1 MELTFNIEV
10 DGKFE
15 ERILYEIS
23 FKHNLTEEQVE
34 RLRKSYEDSRH
45 YDIRQDDEIS
55 DICDEIMDEVNAIM
69 ADEDEDDTVSCV
81 SYPEEFMSK
90 KED

>member
-10 DGKFE
+10 YGKFE

-23 FKHNLTEEQVE
+23 FKHNLTEEKVE
-34 RLRKSYEDSRH
+34 RLRKSYEDSRN
-45 YDIRQDDEIS
+45 YDIRQDEEIS